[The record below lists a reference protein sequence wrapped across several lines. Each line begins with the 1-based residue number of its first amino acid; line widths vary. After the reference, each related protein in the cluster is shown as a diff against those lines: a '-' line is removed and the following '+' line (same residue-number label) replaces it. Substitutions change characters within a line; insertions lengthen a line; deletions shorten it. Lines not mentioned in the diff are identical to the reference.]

1 MRPYCNLISIRGK
14 LCPPQKYSLPPPGF
28 LDLPLA
34 LALPHSGVFCFG
46 FFCVCELNFLRPPPP
61 KHDTLRLFIGFVILH
76 TICSV
81 PLYSFVTFRVVCH
94 WVALPW
100 RRRFSL
106 RATHILRQ
114 HIFRLFFSDPTT
126 HFVTINTVLNIRNS
140 NLFLIPLNPFDDV
153 VRIGEIIH

>member
-1 MRPYCNLISIRGK
+1 MPTTKI
-14 LCPPQKYSLPPPGF
+14 LPPPPPRF
-28 LDLPLA
+28 LELPLA

-46 FFCVCELNFLRPPPP
+46 IFFVCKLNFLRPPPP

-94 WVALPW
+94 WVALPR

-114 HIFRLFFSDPTT
+114 HFFRLFSDPTT
-126 HFVTINTVLNIRNS
+126 HWWRQYWVNIRNS
-140 NLFLIPLNPFDDV
+140 NLFLNPLSPLDDV
-153 VRIGEIIH
+153 VRSGEIIH